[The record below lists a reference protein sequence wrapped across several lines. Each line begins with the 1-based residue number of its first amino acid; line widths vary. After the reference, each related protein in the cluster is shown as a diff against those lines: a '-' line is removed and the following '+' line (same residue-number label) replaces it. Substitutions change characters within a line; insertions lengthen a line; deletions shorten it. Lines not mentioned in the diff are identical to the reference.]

1 MNETLSVFVIVV
13 THNGADTIFDC
24 LKSVEDSKFP
34 LQTIVVENA
43 STDNTP
49 TIISQFQ
56 NVIYLAQAV
65 NLGFGRANN
74 VGMKYAMEHGA
85 DFVFLLN
92 QDAIIRPET
101 LEVLVNYAAAHPDFG
116 ILSPLHLDGDGVEID
131 SKVVMYLT
139 KNRTDFLSD
148 LYFRKM
154 NEIYEVSFINAA
166 AWLISKECVHKVGG
180 FDDLFFMYGE
190 DDDYCHRAQMH
201 GFRIG
206 VLPGSTIIHKR
217 TGRKPTGK
225 IWENLKLQAS
235 YNASLIKARLKKDPK
250 SFLLSVMLWRID
262 HFAAKMT
269 LLFKGHFDDL
279 VVLIMAGTIVLVNLP
294 KIWSHK
300 MQSTKSKAFWK

>member
-74 VGMKYAMEHGA
+74 VGMKYALENGA
-85 DFVFLLN
+85 DYIFLLN
-92 QDAIIRPET
+92 QDAVIRPDS
-101 LEVLVNYAAAHPDFG
+101 LEVLVKFAAAHPEFG

-148 LYFRKM
+148 LYFGRMK
-154 NEIYEVSFINAA
+154 EIYEVTFINAA
-166 AWLISKECVHKVGG
+166 AWLISKECVNRVGS
-180 FDDLFFMYGE
+180 FDDIFFMYGE
-190 DDDYCHRAQMH
+190 DDDYCHRAKMH
-201 GFRIG
+201 GFKIG
-206 VLPGSTIIHKR
+206 VLPGSTIFHKR
-217 TGRKPTGK
+217 TGRKPAGK
-225 IWENLKLQAS
+225 LWENLKLQAG
-235 YNASLIKARLKKDPK
+235 YNASLIKAHLKKDPR
-250 SFLLSVMLWRID
+250 SFLLSVILWRID

-269 LLFKGHFDDL
+269 LLFKGHLDDL
-279 VVLIMAGTIVLVNLP
+279 VVLIMAGTIVMVNLP

-300 MQSTKSKAFWK
+300 MQSTKTKAFWD

>member
-74 VGMKYAMEHGA
+74 VGMKYAIEHGA

-154 NEIYEVSFINAA
+154 KELYEVSFINAA

-206 VLPGSTIIHKR
+206 VLPGSTIFHKR
-217 TGRKPTGK
+217 TGRKPTGNL
-225 IWENLKLQAS
+225 WENLKLQAS
-235 YNASLIKARLKKDPK
+235 YNASLIKARLKKDSR
-250 SFLLSVMLWRID
+250 SFLLSLILWRID